1 MARATNY
8 VAQWNRKGDLL
19 SRAHN
24 ASLSFTG
31 AMTAGIWLYPFT
43 TDLVSFPVLLCKG
56 NVNTSYLFLMTSS
69 TGQVAFR
76 VVIGGVQYTATDP
89 NTITRDAWNSYY
101 GTYDGSNV
109 RLFRGGSST
118 AVATTAATGNIDTN
132 TNPLRLGDGETS
144 GNNSWN
150 GLMYDARLFNT
161 ARTGA
166 EYAAEYN
173 SEISAGTSGLVCN
186 WLMGEGINLVA
197 DDRTASA
204 LDLTVANSDQWS
216 CMAGRPY

>member
-8 VAQWNRKGDLL
+8 AAQWNRKGDLL
-19 SRAHN
+19 SRAHD
-24 ASLSFTG
+24 ASLSFTT
-31 AMTAGIWLYPFT
+31 AMSFGIWLYPFS
-43 TDLVSFPVLLCKG
+43 TDLVSFPVIMCKG
-56 NVNTSYLFLMTSS
+56 NVNTAYLMLFESS
-69 TGQVAFR
+69 TSKVTFR
-76 VVIGGVQYTATDP
+76 VRIGGVSKDVVDP
-89 NTITRDAWNSYY
+89 NPVNRNAWNSYY

-118 AVATTAATGNIDTN
+118 AIATTAATGNIDTN
-132 TNPLRLGDGETS
+132 TNPLRFGDADTALA
-144 GNNSWN
+144 NSWN

-173 SEISAGTSGLVCN
+173 SEINPATSGLVTN